1 MDLFSSNSVL
11 SHIKP
16 YNSYFVGPEKF
27 IAIKPKKLAISDAG
41 MFFYTNDNGVLAK
54 KKANRVVEIDL
65 ETLSMETATK
75 TDIVNDYISSYS
87 CEVYIESA
95 DTITLPG
102 GLYKISGG
110 SPVRINA
117 GTESVWP
124 RAIEE

>member
-1 MDLFSSNSVL
+1 
-11 SHIKP
+11 
-16 YNSYFVGPEKF
+16 
-27 IAIKPKKLAISDAG
+27 

-75 TDIVNDYISSYS
+75 TDIVNDFISSYS
-87 CEVYIESA
+87 CEVYLESA
-95 DTITLPG
+95 DTITLPE

-110 SPVRINA
+110 SPVSISA
-117 GTESVWP
+117 GTASVLP